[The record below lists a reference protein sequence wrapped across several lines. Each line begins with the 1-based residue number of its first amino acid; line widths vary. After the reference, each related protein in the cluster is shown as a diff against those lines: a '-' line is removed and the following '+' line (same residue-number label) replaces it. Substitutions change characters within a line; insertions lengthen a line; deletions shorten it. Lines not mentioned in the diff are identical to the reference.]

1 LTVIE
6 NNSLFKLLNEELLLE
21 LSRTCENV
29 FEPYQ
34 SQISAA
40 LQAIADDDFEKDLD
54 ESQIL

>member
-1 LTVIE
+1 
-6 NNSLFKLLNEELLLE
+6 LLLE